1 MAWWRASMRPIT
13 EDSFEANGFKAIAN
27 SGRNASI
34 SSSSTIGIIA
44 TAALKGKPPS
54 NLSKNKNLFPSC
66 LPQGSHYP
74 KLTISQM
81 GQYPSSV
88 LSEAIENSISLG
100 NILNCLN
107 HLFILTFGL
116 KSSRS
121 CIKFKSIWAMSWSPL
136 SHTVYRLGSAQM
148 LKIGNLCIDTC

>member
-1 MAWWRASMRPIT
+1 MAWWRASMIPII
-13 EDSFEANGFKAIAN
+13 EDSFEPNGSEAIAN
-27 SGRNASI
+27 SDRNASI

-44 TAALKGKPPS
+44 TVALKEKHPY

-66 LPQGSHYP
+66 PLQGLHYP

-81 GQYPSSV
+81 GQYLLSV
-88 LSEAIENSISLG
+88 LLEAIENSISLG

-107 HLFILTFGL
+107 HLSILTFVL

-121 CIKFKSIWAMSWSPL
+121 CIKFKSIWVMSW
-136 SHTVYRLGSAQM
+136 
-148 LKIGNLCIDTC
+148 